1 MTAMPMSDYD
11 FEDIDFDALESL
23 DEDDDVQVEFS
34 NAAIPDDVMTKLNGE

>member
-23 DEDDDVQVEFS
+23 DEDDDNHDALDDEDDDD
-34 NAAIPDDVMTKLNGE
+34 NKAAEK